1 MTSRVRPEQ
10 SGGTP
15 EQAKVSRVAGA
26 EPVEDFWASLPDLQT
41 LLSQAVARLVQAT
54 GCSRI
59 AAWDRRADG
68 AAFVLAASTEA
79 AGPHEPDAE
88 LLAALRRFERA
99 RDLGAAGLPEEMV
112 RRAEHAG
119 FAAAV
124 RLGPGEDEAPVL
136 LAGGP
141 GDRAGGVRP
150 ATLAALDAAAL
161 RLSGPVQ
168 AARAGARLSA
178 LGEEVRRL
186 DALASLGE
194 LVSEIVHEVRNPLVA
209 VKTFL
214 QLLPDRLGDPEFLTQ
229 FLEVVGEEVR
239 RIERLLQL
247 VLEQA
252 APQGAGAPGGGVEP
266 GPVLDSVARLLAH
279 RAQERG
285 VSLQAESS
293 CAARV
298 PMSRDAL
305 HQVILN
311 LALNAL
317 DATPPGGSVQLLA
330 AEAEGAVRI
339 ACDDQ
344 GPGIPAALRDR
355 IFEPFFSTKR
365 DRTGGLGLSI
375 ARRMVIES
383 GGTIA
388 VEDRRTGG
396 TRISLAWPSGDVG

>member
-1 MTSRVRPEQ
+1 
-10 SGGTP
+10 
-15 EQAKVSRVAGA
+15 VAAYG
-26 EPVEDFWASLPDLQT
+26 
-41 LLSQAVARLVQAT
+41 
-54 GCSRI
+54 
-59 AAWDRRADG
+59 RRADG
-68 AAFVLAASTEA
+68 AAFVLAASAEA
-79 AGPHEPDAE
+79 AGPHEPDGV
-88 LLAALRRFERA
+88 LLDALRRFERA
-99 RDLGAAGLPEEMV
+99 RDLGAAGLSEELV
-112 RRAEHAG
+112 ARAERAG
-119 FAAAV
+119 FGAAV
-124 RLGPGEDEAPVL
+124 RIGPGEDEAAVL

-141 GDRAGGVRP
+141 ADRAGRVRP
-150 ATLAALDAAAL
+150 STLAALDAAAA
-161 RLSGPVQ
+161 RLTGPVQ
-168 AARAGARLSA
+168 AARAGARVAA
-178 LGEEVRRL
+178 LGEGVRRL

-214 QLLPDRLGDPEFLTQ
+214 QLLPDRLDDPEFLTQ

-239 RIERLLQL
+239 RIERLLEL
-247 VLEQA
+247 VLDQA
-252 APQGAGAPGGGVEP
+252 APHETGGVRGAVEP

-293 CAARV
+293 CTARV

-317 DATPPGGSVQLLA
+317 DATPSGGSVRLLA
-330 AEAEGAVRI
+330 AEAEGALRI

-365 DRTGGLGLSI
+365 DRPGGLGLSI
-375 ARRMVIES
+375 ARRMVVES

-396 TRISLAWPSGDVG
+396 TRISLVWSGGDGG